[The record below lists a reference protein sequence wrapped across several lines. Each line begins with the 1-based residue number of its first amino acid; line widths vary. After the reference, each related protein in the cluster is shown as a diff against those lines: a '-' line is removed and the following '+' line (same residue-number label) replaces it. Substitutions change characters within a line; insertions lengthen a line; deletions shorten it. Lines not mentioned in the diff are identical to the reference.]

1 MVEKT
6 LEKIY
11 KSVPL
16 FTEFPSEHTW
26 VDYDKG
32 ADVLY
37 INFERPQVAD
47 DSVLSDNVLIR
58 KKNKEIIGVTIMNAS
73 KFKLQKKH

>member
-26 VDYDKG
+26 VDYDKD

-37 INFERPQVAD
+37 ISFEKPQIAN
-47 DSVLSDNVLIR
+47 DSILSGNVLIR
-58 KKNKEIIGVTIMNAS
+58 KRNKEIIGITIMNAS
-73 KFKLQKKH
+73 KFKFPKN